1 MIRLI
6 WLHFIFENIIWFQNV
21 ETTNKI
27 LWRCSSNDNKLAFF
41 SQENLISRENTLLF
55 ERKIVSLRSEI
66 FAIIPTKNQTNIY
79 MQDAVVN
86 KIKSKIAHGKFGEIY
101 FVSSFPQYDVEY
113 VTKLLAIFERE
124 GIISRIAKGVYV
136 KARKTRFGVLYPSA
150 FELVTEIAKRDKA
163 VIIPTG
169 ATAAN
174 RLGFSTQV
182 PMNTSFLTT
191 GSGRKL
197 SLGNRTVTLKHGA
210 PRNFA
215 FRGKLMQELVQAL
228 RSIGENNITKEDEGQ
243 IAKLLAET
251 PEKDTI
257 EHDLLLA
264 PVWMRQIIKRNIKG
278 QDNE

>member
-1 MIRLI
+1 M
-6 WLHFIFENIIWFQNV
+6 EN
-21 ETTNKI
+21 
-27 LWRCSSNDNKLAFF
+27 
-41 SQENLISRENTLLF
+41 
-55 ERKIVSLRSEI
+55 
-66 FAIIPTKNQTNIY
+66 
-79 MQDAVVN
+79 AVVQQIR
-86 KIKSKIAHGKFGEIY
+86 KRITRSKFGEIF

-113 VTKLLAIFERE
+113 VTKLLAIFEKE
-124 GIISRIAKGVYV
+124 GLITRIAKGVYV
-136 KARKTRFGVLYPSA
+136 KARKTRFGILYPSA
-150 FELVTEIAKRDKA
+150 YELVKEIAKRDKA
-163 VIIPTG
+163 KVIPTG

-182 PMNTSFLTT
+182 PMNTIFLTT

-197 SLGNRTVTLKHGA
+197 KLGNRTVTLKHGA

-228 RSIGENNITKEDEGQ
+228 RSKGENNITKEDEGQ

-257 EHDLLLA
+257 GHDLLLA